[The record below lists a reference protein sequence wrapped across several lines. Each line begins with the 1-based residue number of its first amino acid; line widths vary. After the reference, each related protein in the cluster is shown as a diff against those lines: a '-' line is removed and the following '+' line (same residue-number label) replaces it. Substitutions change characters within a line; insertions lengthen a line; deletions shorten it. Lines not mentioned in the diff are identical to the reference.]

1 MRTEMTNSPPHSG
14 SSLKGGA
21 SKALREESAR
31 VGAGPTQSA
40 GAEGDDAGGGFSALL
55 MTLSGDAAGTATVS
69 ATPPSTGEDVS
80 ATDTG
85 SKGKSPETSASAQ
98 ALGVDAALL
107 AMPQRGA
114 AGEVS
119 GEVSSEV
126 TGVLSALA
134 KGVNSVGPTLAKVTS
149 PLSSAMPNGM
159 PAASDAEQSTAS
171 PRGTSNGEVFVSTA
185 AVAQQANAG
194 GVDLSPRDSKNHMN
208 LAQGHGV
215 NGQSH
220 ASLVTDQPELL
231 KLSAS
236 ALEGGAQKSLQ
247 KIATTMD
254 GGAVSAPSFQ
264 LTDLRTAGASAPE
277 VGSSAA
283 TATTVAQQVN
293 YWIGRDVQSAEL
305 KLDGLGHSP
314 VEVSIS
320 LQGREAHVEF
330 RAEQIEARQ
339 IIEQAMP
346 QLKALLQSEGLALAG
361 VSIGSSGAE
370 ASFSQAKQ
378 PKQPL
383 RQGAARV
390 AELGLMDAVDRTR
403 PGAGRALDLFV

>member
-1 MRTEMTNSPPHSG
+1 MMRTEMTNSPPHSG

-21 SKALREESAR
+21 TKALKEESAR
-31 VGAGPTQSA
+31 VGAGSAQSA
-40 GAEGDDAGGGFSALL
+40 QAEGEDAGGDFSALL
-55 MTLSGDAAGTATVS
+55 LSLGGDAANPAQASTN
-69 ATPPSTGEDVS
+69 PPSPDEDVR
-80 ATDTG
+80 AADTVREAQ
-85 SKGKSPETSASAQ
+85 SPETRQTMPTPAE
-98 ALGVDAALL
+98 AA
-107 AMPQRGA
+107 
-114 AGEVS
+114 
-119 GEVSSEV
+119 
-126 TGVLSALA
+126 
-134 KGVNSVGPTLAKVTS
+134 VGPTLGALS
-149 PLSSAMPNGM
+149 RPLLGAVLSTVSGDVSGRAPTAPDPNK
-159 PAASDAEQSTAS
+159 PAALPQETSDGDGFISS
-171 PRGTSNGEVFVSTA
+171 A

-194 GVDLSPRDSKNHMN
+194 GADLSQRDSKNHMK

-247 KIATTMD
+247 KIATTME

-305 KLDGLGHSP
+305 RLDGLGHSP

-320 LQGREAHVEF
+320 MQGREAHVEF

-339 IIEQAMP
+339 LIEQAMP

-361 VSIGSSGAE
+361 VSIGSSAAE

-390 AELGLMDAVDRTR
+390 AELGLMDAVGRTR
-403 PGAGRALDLFV
+403 PGTGRALDLFV